1 MADTKK
7 IDKEIANNLELAFS
21 RRGRIKRIKR
31 VFFFLF
37 LIAASVAGY
46 YYYKMKQ
53 VEPEKIRYR
62 TENAQLSTMNLY
74 VSATGNLHPTNK
86 VDVGSELSGII
97 RELRVDYNDQVKV
110 GDILAILDTEKLNAQ
125 VTLCRASLA
134 SARANVLKAQATLK
148 EKDIELRRIKNL
160 IKNRISSET
169 EITAAEAAY
178 ERAKADLASSEA
190 SVMQSEA
197 NLQSNETDLKKAVIK
212 SPVNGIVLTREI
224 EIGQTVAASFQAPV
238 LFTLA
243 EDLTQMEL
251 QVDIDEADIGKVV
264 EGQTATFTVDAFP
277 KRKFVGEII
286 QVRYGAETV
295 DGVVTYKTILKV
307 ENPDLL
313 LRPGMTAN
321 VEITVRNDK
330 NVLLIPN
337 AAFRFIP
344 PVVEEQP
351 KESRG
356 FIDSLLPHPPRMR
369 SRKSVEQQK
378 PEKEGQRCIYSLVKD
393 EQGEDKLV
401 QHWITV
407 GDSNGSHSEVLE
419 GDIKPGMPIV
429 LEIIKN
435 RRRTKQ

>member
-1 MADTKK
+1 MAEANK
-7 IDKEIANNLELAFS
+7 IDNEIANNLELAFS
-21 RRGRIKRIKR
+21 RRGKIKKVKR
-31 VFFFLF
+31 VLFFLF
-37 LIAASVAGY
+37 LVAACGAGY
-46 YYYKMKQ
+46 YYYRMQQ
-53 VEPEKIRYR
+53 VAPEKIQYK
-62 TENAQLSTMNLY
+62 TEKAKLSLMHLY
-74 VSATGNLHPTNK
+74 VTATGNLQPTNK

-97 RELRVDYNDQVKV
+97 RELKVDYNDKVKV
-110 GDILAILDTEKLNAQ
+110 GDVLAVLDTEKLNAQ

-148 EKDIELRRIKNL
+148 EKDIELRRVKNL
-160 IKNRISSET
+160 IKSRISSET

-277 KRKFVGEII
+277 KRNFVGEII

-307 ENPDLL
+307 KNPDLL

-321 VEITVRNDK
+321 VEITVRKDK
-330 NVLLIPN
+330 DILVVPN
-337 AAFRFIP
+337 AAFRFMP
-344 PVVEEQP
+344 PAVEE
-351 KESRG
+351 KTVEKRG
-356 FIDSLLPHPPRMR
+356 FIDSLLPHPPRR
-369 SRKSVEQQK
+369 QNRKPVAKEVAG
-378 PEKEGQRCIYSLVKD
+378 KEGQRCLYSLEKD
-393 EQGEDKLV
+393 EQGEERLV

-407 GDSNGSHSEVLE
+407 GDSDGSHSEVLE
-419 GDIKPGMPIV
+419 GDIKPGMQIV
-429 LEIIKN
+429 LDVLKSK
-435 RRRTKQ
+435 RKMK